1 MDDLSKVRRISLSK
15 NILRA
20 LEANQDIPPLQ
31 EYPRAHQV
39 AADFSIALQQS
50 LTSNQ
55 VTYKYYLGMLSFLN
69 EDYTKVKCRT

>member
-1 MDDLSKVRRISLSK
+1 MDDLLKVRRISLSK

-39 AADFSIALQQS
+39 AADFSISFQQS
-50 LTSNQ
+50 DIESGDIQILF
-55 VTYKYYLGMLSFLN
+55 GHAEFP
-69 EDYTKVKCRT
+69 E